1 MFSLAFITINGIH
14 LGSYLH
20 IVFYL
25 TRHFSKRSIILTAL
39 GLLLLSSCQKE
50 YSAET
55 LGLLSPKDTFMNYLL
70 KNKTFK
76 LDAFYSDVPIDF
88 NPYDTVGPKTDLWQ
102 YVRDYLKDDT
112 LVFLPGNLAQIIQ
125 GPNLISPGTPPVIS
139 VNYGAVPDSTGALLF
154 NFVDYDY
161 QPFTYQLVTFNDT
174 SFTVFIQTP
183 DAKLFT
189 RYRRL
194 F

>member
-1 MFSLAFITINGIH
+1 MFPLAFITINDIH
-14 LGSYLH
+14 LGSYMH
-20 IVFYL
+20 IVFDLIRNFY
-25 TRHFSKRSIILTAL
+25 KRCIILTAL
-39 GLLLLSSCQKE
+39 GLFLLSSCQKE

-55 LGLLSPKDTFMNYLL
+55 MGLLSPKDTFMNYLL

-88 NPYDTVGPKTDLWQ
+88 NPYDTVAPRTDLWQ

-125 GPNLISPGTPPVIS
+125 GPNLISVGTPPVIN
-139 VNYGAVPDSTGALLF
+139 VNYGAVSDSTGALLF

-161 QPFTYQLVTFNDT
+161 QPFTYQLLTFNDS
-174 SFTVFIQTP
+174 SFVVFIQTP
-183 DAKLFT
+183 SAKLFT
-189 RYRRL
+189 RYRRI